1 MVRIITL
8 IILFFIPELSLSQN
22 GIIRG
27 TLKDKSS
34 QEGLPF
40 ANIIVKELGTGT
52 TTDFE
57 GNYNLEVQPGNYSVE
72 FSYVGYESI
81 VVTDVTIN
89 EGTIYPLS
97 VSLEYESELLEDV
110 VVTAAVIADSE
121 SALLSVQRKSP
132 NLLDG
137 ITAENFKKIGDG
149 DAAAAIKRVP
159 GVSIQG
165 GKYVF
170 VRGLGDRYTK
180 TILNGL
186 DIPRYSLYLLI

>member
-57 GNYNLEVQPGNYSVE
+57 GNYNLEVQPGNYSIE
-72 FSYVGYESI
+72 FSYVGYEII
-81 VVTDVTIN
+81 VVTDVTVN
-89 EGTIYPLS
+89 EGAIYPLS

-121 SALLSVQRKSP
+121 SALLSIQRKSP

-137 ITAENFKKIGDG
+137 ITAENFKKIGKKNEIRKNTQRNFETTD
-149 DAAAAIKRVP
+149 KH
-159 GVSIQG
+159 
-165 GKYVF
+165 
-170 VRGLGDRYTK
+170 
-180 TILNGL
+180 
-186 DIPRYSLYLLI
+186 